1 MVSFTWSQSLLV
13 AAFRWLWLLLATI
26 VLPLIPATAPA
37 GESITWLEVHM
48 PPYFIQQGP
57 HQGQGYGNA
66 VAARIQQELPE
77 YEHHRM
83 VTNVIRH
90 FDMFK
95 RGDQVCSIGLYR
107 TPEREQ
113 FLHFSIPS
121 MLTMPPVLVIRKE
134 NLGQYGQNGVSLAA
148 LLQNPDFRLGLS
160 GDRSYG
166 AGLDAVLKATT
177 PDKNRI
183 LFSGQELGENYLKML
198 LLDRLDGL
206 LALPDEAMYHA
217 EQMGIRDRITLV
229 PLHENQQNTNAWM
242 CMVGCPDTA
251 WGRQVIDRINE
262 VLVRIRPE
270 DSYRQAYERW
280 LDPELL
286 ERYRRVYDTV
296 FLTTKP

>member
-1 MVSFTWSQSLLV
+1 
-13 AAFRWLWLLLATI
+13 
-26 VLPLIPATAPA
+26 
-37 GESITWLEVHM
+37 M

-57 HQGQGYGNA
+57 NQGQGYGNV

-134 NLGQYGQNGVSLAA
+134 NLEHFAQTGVRLTQ
-148 LLQNPDFRLGLS
+148 LLNNAEFRLGLS
-160 GDRSYG
+160 SDRSYG
-166 AGLDAVLKATT
+166 AGLDAVLKAAA
-177 PDKNRI
+177 PDAHRVI
-183 LFSGQELGENYLKML
+183 FSGQELGENYLKML

-206 LALPDEAMYHA
+206 LALPEEAMYHA
-217 EQMGIRDRITLV
+217 EQMGIRDRIALV
-229 PLHENQQNTNAWM
+229 PLQENQQDTSGWM
-242 CMVGCPDTA
+242 CRVACPDTA
-251 WGRQVIDRINE
+251 WGHQVIDRVNE
-262 VLVRIRPE
+262 VLIRIRPE
-270 DSYRQAYERW
+270 NAYRQAYERW

-286 ERYRRVYDTV
+286 ERYRNVYTTS
-296 FLTTKP
+296 FLPTRP

>member
-1 MVSFTWSQSLLV
+1 
-13 AAFRWLWLLLATI
+13 
-26 VLPLIPATAPA
+26 
-37 GESITWLEVHM
+37 M

-57 HQGQGYGNA
+57 HQGQGYGNV
-66 VAARIQQELPE
+66 VAERIQQELPE

-134 NLGQYGQNGVSLAA
+134 YLGQYGQNGASLAQ

-160 GDRSYG
+160 SDRSYG
-166 AGLDAVLKATT
+166 AGLDAVLKAAV
-177 PDKNRI
+177 PDDNRI
-183 LFSGQELGENYLKML
+183 FFSGQELGGNYLKML

-217 EQMGIRDRITLV
+217 EQMGIRDRIALV
-229 PLHENQQNTNAWM
+229 PLQENQQDTNAWM
-242 CMVGCPDTA
+242 CMVGCPDTV
-251 WGRQVIDRINE
+251 WGRQVIDRVNA
-262 VLVRIRPE
+262 VLMRIRPE

-280 LDPELL
+280 LDPQLL
-286 ERYRRVYDTV
+286 EHYRRVYDTT
-296 FLTTKP
+296 FLATRP